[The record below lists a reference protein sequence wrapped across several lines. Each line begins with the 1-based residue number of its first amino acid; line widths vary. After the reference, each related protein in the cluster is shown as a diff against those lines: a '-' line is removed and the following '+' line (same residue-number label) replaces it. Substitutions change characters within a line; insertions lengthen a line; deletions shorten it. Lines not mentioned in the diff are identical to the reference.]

1 MLEKLLDADFD
12 HQVVAKFFM
21 RDVKLVTTK
30 FLVAFSVLCV
40 HGISI
45 RSVVS
50 GTFATGMFYG
60 VVFACSLESTRPGLY
75 SSRLHSPQWCGVG
88 PTNIFKVRP
97 SIAPPNMVSTP
108 EDRLR
113 RDSNA
118 QPHLTT
124 KQLYCSL

>member
-40 HGISI
+40 YGISF

-50 GTFATGMFYG
+50 GTFATGN
-60 VVFACSLESTRPGLY
+60 VLRC
-75 SSRLHSPQWCGVG
+75 RLCLQ
-88 PTNIFKVRP
+88 
-97 SIAPPNMVSTP
+97 
-108 EDRLR
+108 LR
-113 RDSNA
+113 IN
-118 QPHLTT
+118 
-124 KQLYCSL
+124 